1 MAKLVACGH
10 EQVVFNLKTRS
21 MIVNCAIDKLK
32 TINDKFTAIAVSG
45 YSMSIIGSIVADRMK
60 KEIIIVRKRTDVRAS
75 GHMVEG
81 KTEQKCVFI
90 DDLMFSGNSFIRVKE
105 GVESL
110 DGSIIAVFL
119 YNSGCGDW
127 TIKQNKEIM
136 GSGVMDMTDY
146 TMHDRVTAELMRQ
159 HTCGE
164 FSF

>member
-1 MAKLVACGH
+1 MTKLIACGH
-10 EQVVFNLKTRS
+10 EQAVLNLKTRS
-21 MIVNCAIDKLK
+21 MIVNCAVYKLK

-45 YSMSIIGSIVADRMK
+45 YSMSLIGSIVADKMK
-60 KEIIIVRKRTDVRAS
+60 KEIIIVRKDTDRRAS
-75 GHMVEG
+75 GLSAEG

-90 DDLMFSGNSFIRVKE
+90 DDMIFSGNSFIRVKE

-110 DGSIIAVFL
+110 KGSIVAMFL
-119 YNSGCGDW
+119 YNSGCG
-127 TIKQNKEIM
+127 TYRIEKNREII

-164 FSF
+164 FTF